1 LQALYLSDAPQL
13 TSFSANSNIDTV
25 TNLTLI
31 NTGFTTFDATANT
44 LLQVLAIC
52 INIFNQ

>member
-1 LQALYLSDAPQL
+1 LQTLYLSDAPQL

-44 LLQVLAIC
+44 LLQVLAIG